1 MSIIGSLASNLVNK
15 VGNFIGGLF
24 LGDTAQSQGTTPLG
38 QLSAAQSDK
47 YYGTSYGQQLLM
59 DKQFQMNSKL
69 QNAERLWQE
78 KMMSRMNDYNSPAN
92 QMKLLAEAGLNPA
105 LMYGQMADIGS
116 QNPPASGAASVGL
129 SSPQYG
135 AVDPYIAATIE
146 NIQAD
151 TQKKKGETKS
161 QEIKNTLDGMNLQ
174 AFTTFFEQN
183 ENDIVRRMQEELGIH
198 HNEYVQ
204 SNYDRFAAAWDFS
217 IQYGMT
223 LEDAIDAGSMYIPN
237 ADEWSEFYSDNMQDM
252 YNKAK
257 SHFIGGRDAE
267 IAVFAAN
274 KVMADASKLKNK
286 KDFDIWSYLINL
298 SKNGNRW
305 QQMGAQ
311 AALAA
316 LFISGEKFS
325 IPLPAFS
332 FKHNY
337 YHANKKKD

>member
-1 MSIIGSLASNLVNK
+1 MGLLSLLS
-15 VGNFIGGLF
+15 GGRFFEPSEVMPGYTNDNARLNNIEDA
-24 LGDTAQSQGTTPLG
+24 L
-38 QLSAAQSDK
+38 SDK
-47 YYGTSYGQQLLM
+47 YLGTTYGQQALM
-59 DKQFQMNSKL
+59 DKQYQMNKDL
-69 QNAERLWQE
+69 QQAERDWQE
-78 KMMSRMNDYNSPAN
+78 KMMSRMNEYNSPAN
-92 QMKLLAEAGLNPA
+92 QMKLLAAAGLNPA
-105 LMYGQMADIGS
+105 LMYGQMSDIGS

-129 SSPQYG
+129 ASPQYG

-183 ENDIVRRMQEELGIH
+183 ENDIVRKMQEELGIF
-198 HNEYVQ
+198 HNEFVQ
-204 SNYDRFAAAWDFS
+204 SNYDLFAASWDFS
-217 IQYGMT
+217 IQYGLT
-223 LEDAIDAGSMYIPN
+223 LEDAIKSGTLYAPT
-237 ADEWSEFYSDNMQDM
+237 ADDWSEFYSDNMQDM